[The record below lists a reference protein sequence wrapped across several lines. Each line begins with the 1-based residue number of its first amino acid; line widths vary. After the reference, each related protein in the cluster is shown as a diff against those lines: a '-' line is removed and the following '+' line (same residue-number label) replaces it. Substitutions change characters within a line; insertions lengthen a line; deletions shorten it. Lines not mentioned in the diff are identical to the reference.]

1 MDAILA
7 IRLCMSTP
15 HEFERAPAPWSAA
28 QAAAVREA
36 AAVLRAARQTP
47 KPSVRRLQRP
57 THPLAGYGV
66 LLGCVLLFGPI
77 LTCGGLSLPVLT
89 CAGMDA
95 TPAHPRA
102 LAALSQRSRAHA
114 LEAMDEEESGA
125 KSWYSYRTRDG
136 VTVYG
141 FGVPPFG
148 STLIDP
154 EQAERSLS
162 VAGPDRGPGVYP
174 GVMSTSRSPGVPRYR
189 PR

>member
-1 MDAILA
+1 
-7 IRLCMSTP
+7 MSTP

-36 AAVLRAARQTP
+36 AAALRAARQTP
-47 KPSVRRLQRP
+47 KPSVRRIQRP

-89 CAGMDA
+89 CAGMVA

-148 STLIDP
+148 STVIDP
-154 EQAERSLS
+154 EQADSPLS
-162 VAGPDRGPGVYP
+162 VAGPDRAPRVYP

-189 PR
+189 LR